1 MLISR
6 KRRLP
11 VVFKCVEFE
20 LHFVKRRLL
29 IAAALMAISV
39 SSVLGQG
46 NKPQRGQ
53 AATVQAPISQTQKV
67 PQWQTAAGG
76 KMSFD
81 VASIRPSKPGT
92 FTPPNFPL
100 SNDESYGPT
109 AGLFEADFPLMVYIE
124 FAYKLRLTREQRE
137 SILAYLPKWVATDS
151 FTIQARV
158 PGNPSKD
165 QMRLMMQSLLADRF
179 KLAIHF
185 ETKQVAVL
193 ALTLVKPGKTGP
205 KLRPHAEGP
214 PCDASAPP
222 ANSSAANVVEVYP
235 RECSVYG
242 LSRRRDHTDLAG
254 SRNTTMELIAASL
267 PTFPGGVDRPVVD
280 ETGLSGRFDFT
291 IEWTP
296 EPNNSAP
303 GAGEVQPDSQ
313 GTTFL
318 EALNEQLGLKLKPTK
333 APLDVLVIDHV
344 ETPSAN

>member
-1 MLISR
+1 
-6 KRRLP
+6 
-11 VVFKCVEFE
+11 
-20 LHFVKRRLL
+20 
-29 IAAALMAISV
+29 
-39 SSVLGQG
+39 
-46 NKPQRGQ
+46 
-53 AATVQAPISQTQKV
+53 
-67 PQWQTAAGG
+67 
-76 KMSFD
+76 MSFD

-100 SNDESYGPT
+100 SNDDSYGPT

-124 FAYKLRLTREQRE
+124 FAYKLRLTREQQE
-137 SILAYLPKWVATDS
+137 SILAYLPKWVDTDS
-151 FTIQARV
+151 FTIQARA

-214 PCDASAPP
+214 PCDASASP
-222 ANSSAANVVEVYP
+222 ANSTAVNVVEVYP

-303 GAGEVQPDSQ
+303 ASAEVQPDSQ

-333 APLDVLVIDHV
+333 ALLDVLVIDHV